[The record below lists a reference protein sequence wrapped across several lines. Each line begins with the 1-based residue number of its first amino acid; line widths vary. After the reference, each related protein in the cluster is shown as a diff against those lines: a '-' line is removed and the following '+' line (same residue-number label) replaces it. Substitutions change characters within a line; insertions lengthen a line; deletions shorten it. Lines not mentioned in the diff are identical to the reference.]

1 MDEYRSRS
9 RGDALLPALEATPA
23 NSLDIKQCIEVL
35 LRRRWW
41 VVGTIVLVTSII
53 GAFVYLVAPRY
64 TAELTA
70 VFEPR
75 GREVF
80 NLEASLAGLP
90 QDEASLLNRVE
101 IFRSRS
107 LADRVIKNLQLQND
121 PEFNEKLRPNGR
133 IYAWFS
139 SIVAYLFGDD
149 AFLLQPATPIGEKG
163 ENIAGQRIVDN
174 LLRRLEVQ
182 PIGRSRSVMVRFTA
196 EDPVTAAKVANAL
209 GEQFV
214 VAHLEDKLENAR
226 RATNWLA
233 THVERLREDVQKA
246 EAKAEAYRRQ
256 HNLLQ
261 GERATLVAQQ
271 ISDLNTK
278 LIDANINTRAA
289 ETNLAQARKLA
300 FSRAGSAVGTHPKIS

>member
-1 MDEYRSRS
+1 
-9 RGDALLPALEATPA
+9 LLPGLEATPA
-23 NSLDIKQCIEVL
+23 SSLDIKQCLEVL

-41 VVGTIVLVTSII
+41 AVGAVVLVTSII
-53 GAFVYLVAPRY
+53 GAFVYLVGPRY

-70 VFEPR
+70 VFESH

-107 LADRVIKNLQLQND
+107 LADRVIRNLQLQND
-121 PEFNEKLRPNGR
+121 PEFNEKLKPEGR

-139 SIVAYLFGDD
+139 NIVGRLLGEHS
-149 AFLLQPATPIGEKG
+149 FLLLPATPSGEKG
-163 ENIAGQRIVDN
+163 ENIARQRIVDN
-174 LLRRLEVQ
+174 VLRRLEVQ
-182 PIGRSRSVMVRFTA
+182 PISRSRSVMMRFTA

-226 RATNWLA
+226 RATTWLA

-256 HNLLQ
+256 HNL
-261 GERATLVAQQ
+261 
-271 ISDLNTK
+271 
-278 LIDANINTRAA
+278 
-289 ETNLAQARKLA
+289 RKGSGRPS
-300 FSRAGSAVGTHPKIS
+300 SRSKFLM